1 MKGEIAK
8 LCSQEAQSVL
18 RSQSRE
24 SLMDF
29 KWDMIVEE
37 MNHHAPLLL
46 EILKCCT
53 STKRPRVNR
62 HSVIALCVAM
72 LCKLRCSD
80 MSLAHKVLSLI
91 LYAGHSSKKVCNE

>member
-46 EILKCCT
+46 EILKC
-53 STKRPRVNR
+53 
-62 HSVIALCVAM
+62 
-72 LCKLRCSD
+72 
-80 MSLAHKVLSLI
+80 
-91 LYAGHSSKKVCNE
+91 